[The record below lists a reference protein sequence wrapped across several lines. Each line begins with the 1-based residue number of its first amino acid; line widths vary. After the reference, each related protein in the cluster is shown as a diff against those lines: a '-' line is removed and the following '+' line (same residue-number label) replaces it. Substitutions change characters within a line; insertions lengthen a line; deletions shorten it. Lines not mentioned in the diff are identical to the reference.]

1 MGKDTQYV
9 DAEGKFLCTVKRPG
23 NGWLDETKS
32 GTPFIRIPCIVTE
45 PGDQEGKEIVWRG
58 YLSEKAKPRTVE
70 ALIKAFDWDG
80 NWDDLNF
87 DGIQVLIVT
96 EAEEYNGETR
106 IKAKWLNRL
115 SNKAAEEVGS
125 RIIARMKAEDE
136 GKPVPEDKSKAK
148 AAAAKERAMSTSKSE
163 EEITHEDDD
172 IPF

>member
-1 MGKDTQYV
+1 MAKETQYV

-23 NGWLDETKS
+23 NGWLDETKT
-32 GTPFIRIPCIVTE
+32 GTPFIRIPCIVSE
-45 PGDQEGKEIVWRG
+45 PGDQEHKEIVWRG

-70 ALIKAFDWDG
+70 TLIAAFDWDG

-106 IKAKWLNRL
+106 IKARWLNRL
-115 SNKAAEEVGS
+115 SNKVAEEVGA
-125 RIIARMKAEDE
+125 RIAARMKAEDD
-136 GKPVPEDKSKAK
+136 GKPVPKDTSKDKAN
-148 AAAAKERAMSTSKSE
+148 AAKERAMTTSKTE
-163 EEITHEDDD
+163 EEGPLEDDD